1 MNDTDFLKLLSAATK
16 LAKPFHKEEEL
27 IADLDTQFADS
38 MVDSLDM
45 LMISIYLT
53 DAFGIDEETTKTM
66 SVTTPREMR
75 EFLLK
80 HATKEITDVDAAI
93 AELK

>member
-1 MNDTDFLKLLSAATK
+1 
-16 LAKPFHKEEEL
+16 
-27 IADLDTQFADS
+27 
-38 MVDSLDM
+38 M